1 MASNNLRL
9 EGKVAIITG
18 GASGIGETTTRLFS
32 AHGASVIIADI
43 NDSLG
48 HLVAASISPPGR
60 CSFIHCD
67 VRNELHLAAAVDHAI
82 TTYGRLD
89 IMFSNAGVAG
99 PLTGILGLD
108 PASLDQ
114 TLAVHVRGTALAIK
128 HAGRAMVAAG
138 TRGSIIC
145 TASVA
150 AIHGGLAPA
159 AYTTA
164 KHAVLGLAKA
174 AAAELGGK
182 GVRVN
187 CVSPYLLATPLTCGG
202 YGVDAAKLEEKSCAG
217 ANLKG
222 AVLKATDVAAAVLFL
237 ASDESGF
244 VSGHNFVIDG
254 GTTVVNYTIVQD
266 DFRSSRPIGTV
277 ENIGLRI
284 VLGTVQDDFSGLIVP
299 GRFGDRPGR
308 SDK

>member
-1 MASNNLRL
+1 MASNKPKL

-18 GASGIGETTTRLFS
+18 GASGIGETTTRLFA

-48 HLVAASISPPGR
+48 HLIAASISPHGR

-67 VRNELHLAAAVDHAI
+67 VRNELHNAAAVAYAI

-89 IMFSNAGVAG
+89 IMFSNAGIAG
-99 PLTGILGLD
+99 PMTGVLDLD
-108 PASLDQ
+108 PADLDQ

-145 TASVA
+145 HASVS
-150 AIHGGLAPA
+150 AILGGFAPV
-159 AYTTA
+159 AYMTA
-164 KHAVLGLAKA
+164 KHAILGLVKE

-187 CVSPYLLATPLTCGG
+187 CVSPYLVATPLVCGATG
-202 YGVDAAKLEEKSCAG
+202 ADVAKVEKLLCTG
-217 ANLKG
+217 AILKG
-222 AVLKATDVAAAVLFL
+222 AVLRADDVATAVLFL
-237 ASDESGF
+237 ASDDSAF
-244 VSGHNFVIDG
+244 ISGHNLVIDG
-254 GTTVVNYTIVQD
+254 GATVVNTTLAKFIEGKYD
-266 DFRSSRPIGTV
+266 
-277 ENIGLRI
+277 LA
-284 VLGTVQDDFSGLIVP
+284 
-299 GRFGDRPGR
+299 
-308 SDK
+308 